1 MVCAKIPCTNHAKP
15 SLRSDADL
23 KVKRMLGGL
32 TIYYIL
38 LHEVD
43 KMFDFDEDYIAI
55 PEKYLVVKDGI
66 ANEVINEFY
75 AILET
80 IEQDLN
86 INDLKIK
93 CNNISNNKLPYKN
106 DKITLAKL
114 ACTGEIW
121 AFRLIEKCIESLEGK
136 DKEWAVIS
144 LYECKRRIED
154 ELYGEMHG
162 IITSGL
168 GGKRD
173 LLRYVTVIK
182 KKYDDTK
189 TYDKIVEVWNSIAK
203 KLKSEVEE
211 VRVEEKYIW
220 IKILVKMDVAVG
232 YFIEEGIK
240 EINKEMDVLEESYLV
255 TNVKIPTRSEIEEY
269 INS

>member
-1 MVCAKIPCTNHAKP
+1 
-15 SLRSDADL
+15 
-23 KVKRMLGGL
+23 MLGGL
-32 TIYYIL
+32 RFVKFYLY
-38 LHEVD
+38 EVY
-43 KMFDFDEDYIAI
+43 KMSDFDEDYIAI
-55 PEKYLVVKDGI
+55 PEKYLIVKDGI

-80 IEQDLN
+80 LEQDLS

-114 ACTGEIW
+114 ACTGEFW

-144 LYECKRRIED
+144 LYECKRTIEE
-154 ELYGEMHG
+154 ELYGEMNG
-162 IITSGL
+162 LICSGL
-168 GGKRD
+168 GGERD
-173 LLRYVTVIK
+173 LLRYVAVIK

-189 TYDKIVEVWNSIAK
+189 TYDKIIEIWNSIAK
-203 KLKSEVEE
+203 RLKSEVEE

-220 IKILVKMDVAVG
+220 IKILVKMDIAVG

-240 EINKEMDVLEESYLV
+240 ETNKKMEVLEESYLV
-255 TNVKIPTRSEIEEY
+255 TNVKIPTRSEIDEY